1 MMRDVYA
8 ERRAFLM
15 GALDAMGLPYVRP
28 DGAFYVYVDITSTG
42 KRSPEFCLSL
52 LQGHGSDDVPRHD
65 VRQRRRAPRPHVAAG
80 AARPDSRSRAADER
94 GRRAVPARSG
104 GDCRRVARNPDARVV
119 AVTGG
124 AGFVGLNMVTALAEA
139 GHAVVAL
146 HQSPLDAVAERVH
159 GGVTTGRSVFVHC
172 DVRDEHALT
181 TVLSEHDVVDVVHA
195 AAITSP
201 AHESTLA
208 MLDVNLRTTQ
218 VLLDFAAEQ
227 PLRRLVFVSSAGVF
241 RSAES
246 ATPLDEAFPVTMEHP
261 YAIFKVAAE
270 RLVAFARRE
279 RQVDATSVR
288 LGFVYGPYER
298 PTSSRTAM
306 SSVYDAVALARRGE
320 PIVAMAPEVGRDWI
334 HAGDV
339 ARGVRMAAR
348 SRGTARP
355 ALPPGNGAQFHD
367 ARDDGDDRRAGTGN
381 GPALDGQC
389 ERGERGCVRGATGA
403 LPSGSRGRRPISVL
417 LRRFPSR
424 WRARLRRVSGK
435 RRAEI
440 SVRG

>member
-1 MMRDVYA
+1 M
-8 ERRAFLM
+8 
-15 GALDAMGLPYVRP
+15 
-28 DGAFYVYVDITSTG
+28 
-42 KRSPEFCLSL
+42 
-52 LQGHGSDDVPRHD
+52 
-65 VRQRRRAPRPHVAAG
+65 
-80 AARPDSRSRAADER
+80 
-94 GRRAVPARSG
+94 
-104 GDCRRVARNPDARVV
+104 ARNPDARAV

-146 HQSPLDAVAERVH
+146 HQSPLDAVAESVWRRYDGSV
-159 GGVTTGRSVFVHC
+159 VFVHC
-172 DVRDEHALT
+172 DVREEHALT
-181 TVLSEHDVVDVVHA
+181 TVLSEYDVVDIVHA

-227 PLRRLVFVSSAGVF
+227 SLRRLVFVSSAGVF

-246 ATPLDEAFPVTMEHP
+246 VTPLDEAFPVTMEHP

-306 SSVYDAVALARRGE
+306 SSVYDAVALARRGS
-320 PIVAMAPEVGRDWI
+320 
-334 HAGDV
+334 
-339 ARGVRMAAR
+339 R
-348 SRGTARP
+348 SWRW
-355 ALPPGNGAQFHD
+355 
-367 ARDDGDDRRAGTGN
+367 RR
-381 GPALDGQC
+381 
-389 ERGERGCVRGATGA
+389 RWGATG
-403 LPSGSRGRRPISVL
+403 SM
-417 LRRFPSR
+417 
-424 WRARLRRVSGK
+424 RVMSLG
-435 RRAEI
+435 E
-440 SVRG
+440 

>member
-1 MMRDVYA
+1 M
-8 ERRAFLM
+8 
-15 GALDAMGLPYVRP
+15 PWW
-28 DGAFYVYVDITSTG
+28 
-42 KRSPEFCLSL
+42 RSIS
-52 LQGHGSDDVPRHD
+52 RHSM
-65 VRQRRRAPRPHVAAG
+65 PWP
-80 AARPDSRSRAADER
+80 
-94 GRRAVPARSG
+94 
-104 GDCRRVARNPDARVV
+104 
-119 AVTGG
+119 
-124 AGFVGLNMVTALAEA
+124 
-139 GHAVVAL
+139 
-146 HQSPLDAVAERVH
+146 RVH
-159 GGVTTGRSVFVHC
+159 GGVTTGRSSLFTATC
-172 DVRDEHALT
+172 ATNTRST

-208 MLDVNLRTTQ
+208 MLDVNLRATQ

-246 ATPLDEAFPVTMEHP
+246 VTPLDEAFPVTMEHP

-298 PTSSRTAM
+298 PTGSRTAM

-334 HAGDV
+334 HAADV
-339 ARGVRMAAR
+339 ARGVRMLLDHEGPLAPLYHLGTGRNSTMRETMETIAALIP
-348 SRGTARP
+348 GTVLRWTDNASE
-355 ALPPGNGAQFHD
+355 ANVVVAEEN
-367 ARDDGDDRRAGTGN
+367 RRAPLGFARAQADFGFT
-381 GPALDGQC
+381 PAFSL
-389 ERGERGCVRGATGA
+389 RG
-403 LPSGSRGRRPISVL
+403 
-417 LRRFPSR
+417 

-435 RRAEI
+435 RQSGNQRKGM
-440 SVRG
+440 R